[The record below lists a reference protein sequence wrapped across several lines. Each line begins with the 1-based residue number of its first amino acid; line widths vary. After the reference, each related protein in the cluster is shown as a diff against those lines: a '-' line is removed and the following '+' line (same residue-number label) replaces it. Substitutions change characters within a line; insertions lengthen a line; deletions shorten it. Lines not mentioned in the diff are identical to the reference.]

1 MTISRKNLALA
12 SSTMALVMAAGGS
25 FAASC
30 PEGFPSKPVD
40 FLVGYGA
47 GGGTDLAARKVAS
60 TIEEMAG
67 WTVVVDNKPGA
78 SGAVMATGVKDGAA
92 DGYTV
97 GVATNTTMAI
107 VPNQR
112 ENIEYTYED
121 FGFVGTGMLL
131 NYGLAALADKPYKS
145 LEEFV
150 EYAKENGRATVSTG
164 SASYQVAM
172 EAVAEAFGV
181 NIVAVPTKGSSAA
194 LKDALG
200 GHVDATVQG
209 TVHVAQIE
217 AGEMVQLATLT
228 DTRAAYAPDAKT
240 LRESG
245 VDLSIEGHILFFVSG
260 DVPSDVQVCLS
271 ETFAEAVSSD
281 DYSDFMAKQQTS
293 ASNLGPEGT
302 AAFLADADAFYKSYF
317 ANK

>member
-1 MTISRKNLALA
+1 MNRTGKVLALA
-12 SSTMALVMAAGGS
+12 MTTAGFALAATGGQ
-25 FAASC
+25 AADC
-30 PEGFPSKPVD
+30 PEGFPAQPVN

-78 SGAVMATGVKDGAA
+78 SGAVMATSVMKGAS
-92 DGYTV
+92 DGYTI
-97 GVATNTTMAI
+97 GVATNTTMSI

-112 ENIEYTYED
+112 ENIEFTYDD
-121 FGFVGTGMLL
+121 FAYVGTGMLL
-131 NYGLAALADKPYKS
+131 NYGLAALADRPYKT
-145 LEEFV
+145 LEEFAA
-150 EYAKENGRATVSTG
+150 YAKENGRATVSTG

-172 EAVAEAFGV
+172 EAVAEAFDV
-181 NIVAVPTKGSSAA
+181 NIIAVPTKGSSAA

-228 DTRAAYAPDAKT
+228 DTRAGYAPEAKT

-245 VDLSIEGHILFFVSG
+245 VDLSIEGHIVFFMNG
-260 DVPSDVQVCLS
+260 DVPAEVHACISG
-271 ETFAEAVSSD
+271 TFAEAVSSA
-281 DYSDFMAKQQTS
+281 DYTDFMARQQTT
-293 ASNLGPEGT
+293 ASNLGPDGT
-302 AAFLADADAFYKSYF
+302 VAFLSNADAFYAEYF
-317 ANK
+317 ANQ

>member
-1 MTISRKNLALA
+1 MNISSNKKLLV
-12 SSTMALVMAAGGS
+12 SSAIALVFTVSGASAD
-25 FAASC
+25 SC
-30 PEGFPSKPVD
+30 PDGFPSKPVN

-78 SGAVMATGVKDGAA
+78 SGAVMATSVKDGAS

-121 FGFVGTGMLL
+121 FDFVGTGMLL
-131 NYGLAALADKPYKS
+131 NYGLAALADKPYKT

-172 EAVAEAFGV
+172 EAVADTFGV
-181 NIVAVPTKGSSAA
+181 NIIAIPTKGSSAA

-209 TVHVAQIE
+209 TVHVKQIE
-217 AGEMVQLATLT
+217 AGKMVQLATLT
-228 DTRAAYAPDAKT
+228 NTRAAYAPDAKT

-245 VDLSIEGHILFFVSG
+245 VDLSIEGHILFFVSNS
-260 DVPSDVQVCLS
+260 VPSGVQACLS
-271 ETFAEAVSSD
+271 ETFAKAVSSD

>member
-1 MTISRKNLALA
+1 VN
-12 SSTMALVMAAGGS
+12 
-25 FAASC
+25 
-30 PEGFPSKPVD
+30 

-47 GGGTDLAARKVAS
+47 GGGTDLAARKVAA
-60 TIEEMAG
+60 TIEDMSG

-112 ENIEYTYED
+112 ENIEYTYAD

-131 NYGLAALADKPYKS
+131 NYGLAALADRPFKT

-150 EYAKENGRATVSTG
+150 AFAKENGRATVSTG

-172 EAVAEAFGV
+172 EAVAETFDV
-181 NIVAVPTKGSSAA
+181 NIISIPTKGSSAA

-217 AGEMVQLATLT
+217 AGAMVQLATLT
-228 DTRAAYAPDAKT
+228 DTRAAYAPNAKT

-245 VDLSIEGHILFFVSG
+245 VDLSIEGHIIFFVNG
-260 DVPSDVQVCLS
+260 DVPADVQTCLS
-271 ETFAEAVSSD
+271 ETFAAAVSSD

-293 ASNLGPEGT
+293 ASNLGPDGT
-302 AAFLADADAFYKSYF
+302 AAFLADADQFYKAYF
-317 ANK
+317 AEK

>member
-1 MTISRKNLALA
+1 MKSVCKTRFLATSA
-12 SSTMALVMAAGGS
+12 VALLLNAGVAV
-25 FAASC
+25 AASC
-30 PEGFPSKPVD
+30 PEGYPSKPVT
-40 FLVGYGA
+40 FIVGYGA

-60 TIEEMAG
+60 TIEDMAG

-78 SGAVMATGVKDGAA
+78 SGAVMATGVKNGEA

-112 ENIEYTYED
+112 KNIEFTYED
-121 FGFVGTGMLL
+121 FNFVGTGMLL
-131 NYGLAALADKPYKS
+131 NYGLAALSDRPYKT

-150 EYAKENGRATVSTG
+150 EYARENGRATVSTG

-172 EAVAEAFGV
+172 EAVADTFDV
-181 NIVAVPTKGSSAA
+181 NIISIPTKGSSAA

-209 TVHVAQIE
+209 TVHVAQIA

-228 DTRAAYAPDAKT
+228 DTRAGYAPDAKT

-245 VDLSIEGHILFFVSG
+245 VDMSIEGHIVFFING
-260 DVPSDVQVCLS
+260 DVPAELHSCLS
-271 ETFAEAVSSD
+271 ETFAEAVGSE
-281 DYSDFMAKQQTS
+281 DYTAFMAKQQTS
-293 ASNLGPEGT
+293 ASNLGPDGT
-302 AAFLADADAFYKSYF
+302 KSFLADGHAFYKSYF
-317 ANK
+317 ADK

>member
-1 MTISRKNLALA
+1 MTRIKFVLA
-12 SSTMALVMAAGGS
+12 TGVALVATSGIAA
-25 FAASC
+25 AASC
-30 PEGFPSKPVD
+30 PDGFPSKPVN
-40 FLVGYGA
+40 FIVGYGA

-60 TIEEMAG
+60 TIEEMSG

-78 SGAVMATGVKDGAA
+78 SGAVMATGVMKGAP
-92 DGYTV
+92 DGYTI

-112 ENIEYTYED
+112 ENIEYTFED

-131 NYGLAALADKPYKS
+131 NYGLAALSDRPYKT

-150 EYAKENGRATVSTG
+150 EYARENGRATVSTG

-172 EAVAEAFGV
+172 EAVADAFDV
-181 NIVAVPTKGSSAA
+181 KIVAIPTKGSSAA

-209 TVHVAQIE
+209 TVHVAQIK

-228 DTRAAYAPDAKT
+228 DQRAAYAPDAKT

-245 VDLSIEGHILFFVSG
+245 VDLSIEGHIVFFMNG
-260 DVPSDVQVCLS
+260 NTPADIQTCLG
-271 ETFAEAVSSD
+271 ETFAEAVASET
-281 DYSDFMAKQQTS
+281 YSDFMAKQETS

-302 AAFLADADAFYKSYF
+302 KAFLSEANDFYKAYF
-317 ANK
+317 AKK

>member
-1 MTISRKNLALA
+1 MTNSHLKNTFV
-12 SSTMALVMAAGGS
+12 SSTVALTLAAGS
-25 FAASC
+25 AYADNC
-30 PEGFPSKPVD
+30 PAGFPSQPVN

-60 TIEEMAG
+60 TIEDMAG

-112 ENIEYTYED
+112 ENIEFTYDD
-121 FGFVGTGMLL
+121 FAFVGTGMLL
-131 NYGLAALADKPYKS
+131 NYGLAALSSQPYKT

-150 EYAKENGRATVSTG
+150 EYARENGRATVSTG

-172 EAVAEAFGV
+172 EAVAEAFDV
-181 NIVAVPTKGSSAA
+181 NIISIPTKGSSAA

-209 TVHVAQIE
+209 TVHVAQIA

-228 DTRAAYAPDAKT
+228 DSRAAYAPDAMT

-245 VDLSIEGHILFFVSG
+245 VDLSIEGHILFFMND
-260 DVPSDVQVCLS
+260 DVPADIQSCIS
-271 ETFAEAVSSD
+271 ETFAAAVSSD
-281 DYSDFMAKQQTS
+281 DYTEFMAKQQTS

-302 AAFLADADAFYKSYF
+302 TAFLAEADAFYKSYF
-317 ANK
+317 ADK

>member
-1 MTISRKNLALA
+1 MKLTKISCLLPVIGLAV
-12 SSTMALVMAAGGS
+12 SGVVNAAT
-25 FAASC
+25 C
-30 PEGFPSKPVD
+30 PEGFPSKPVN
-40 FLVGYGA
+40 FIVGYKA

-60 TIEEMAG
+60 TIEETAG
-67 WTVVVDNKPGA
+67 WTVVVDNKGGA
-78 SGAVMATGVKDGAA
+78 SGAVMATGIKEGAA

-112 ENIEYTYED
+112 ENIKYTYED

-150 EYAKENGRATVSTG
+150 DYAKKNGRATVSTG

-172 EAVAEAFGV
+172 EAVADTFGV
-181 NIVAVPTKGSSAA
+181 NIVAIPTKGSSAA

-209 TVHVAQIE
+209 TVHVAQIK
-217 AGEMVQLATLT
+217 AGKMVQLATLT
-228 DTRAAYAPDAKT
+228 DNRAAYAPDAKT

-245 VDLSIEGHILFFVSG
+245 VDLSIEGHIVFFVSG
-260 DVPSDVQVCLS
+260 DVPADIQTCLS
-271 ETFAEAVSSD
+271 ETFAEAVSTDS
-281 DYSDFMAKQQTS
+281 YSEFMAKQETS

-302 AAFLADADAFYKSYF
+302 REFIAKANEFYKGYF

>member
-1 MTISRKNLALA
+1 MNISRNKLVLA
-12 SSTMALVMAAGGS
+12 SSTMALVMAAGVS

-30 PEGFPSKPVD
+30 PEGFPSKPVN

-60 TIEEMAG
+60 TIENMAG

-78 SGAVMATGVKDGAA
+78 SGAVMATGVKDGSK

-112 ENIEYTYED
+112 DNIEYTYED

-131 NYGLAALADKPYKS
+131 NYGLASLADKPYKS

-150 EYAKENGRATVSTG
+150 AYAKENGRATVSTG

-172 EAVAEAFGV
+172 EAVAETFDV
-181 NIVAVPTKGSSAA
+181 NIISVPTKGSSAA

-209 TVHVAQIE
+209 TIHVAQIE
-217 AGEMVQLATLT
+217 AGAMVQLATLT
-228 DTRAAYAPDAKT
+228 DTRAAYAPNAKT

-260 DVPSDVQVCLS
+260 DVPSDVQACLS

-302 AAFLADADAFYKSYF
+302 AAFLAEADTFYKSYF
-317 ANK
+317 ASK

>member
-1 MTISRKNLALA
+1 MNFIRKNVA
-12 SSTMALVMAAGGS
+12 SATMATSLFFLAGGS

-30 PEGFPSKPVD
+30 PEGFPSQPVN
-40 FLVGYGA
+40 FIVGYGA

-60 TIEEMAG
+60 TIEDIAG

-78 SGAVMATGVKDGAA
+78 SGAVMATGIKDGAA

-112 ENIEYTYED
+112 ENIEYSFND
-121 FGFVGTGMLL
+121 FQFIGTGMLL
-131 NYGLAALADKPYKS
+131 NYGLAALADRPYKS
-145 LEEFV
+145 LEDFV
-150 EYAKENGRATVSTG
+150 EFAREKGRATVSTG

-172 EAVAEAFGV
+172 EAVAEAFDV
-181 NIVAVPTKGSSAA
+181 NIVAIPTKGSSAA

-228 DTRAAYAPDAKT
+228 DTRADYAPDAKT

-245 VDLSIEGHILFFVSG
+245 VDLSIEGHILFFING
-260 DVPSDVQVCLS
+260 DTPDDVQTCLS

-281 DYSDFMAKQQTS
+281 DYSEFMAKQQTS

-302 AAFLADADAFYKSYF
+302 VEFLAKADEFYKSYF
-317 ANK
+317 ADK

>member
-1 MTISRKNLALA
+1 MKFTSVSLLVPIVGLALSGIA
-12 SSTMALVMAAGGS
+12 NAAT
-25 FAASC
+25 C
-30 PEGFPSKPVD
+30 PEGFPSKPVN
-40 FLVGYGA
+40 FIVGYKA
-47 GGGTDLAARKVAS
+47 GGGTDLAARKAAS
-60 TIEEMAG
+60 TIEETAG
-67 WTVVVDNKPGA
+67 WTVVVDNKGGA
-78 SGAVMATGVKDGAA
+78 SGAVMATSIKEGAA

-112 ENIEYTYED
+112 ENIKYTYED

-131 NYGLAALADKPYKS
+131 NYGLAALADKPYKT

-150 EYAKENGRATVSTG
+150 DYAKENGRATVSTG

-172 EAVAEAFGV
+172 EAVADTFGV

-209 TVHVAQIE
+209 TVHVAQIK
-217 AGEMVQLATLT
+217 AGKMVQLATLT
-228 DTRAAYAPDAKT
+228 DSRAAYAPDAKT

-245 VDLSIEGHILFFVSG
+245 VDLSIEGHIVFFVSG
-260 DVPSDVQVCLS
+260 DVPADIQTCLS

-281 DYSDFMAKQQTS
+281 GYSEFMAKQETS
-293 ASNLGPEGT
+293 ASNLGPDGT
-302 AAFLADADAFYKSYF
+302 REFIANANEFYKGYF

>member
-1 MTISRKNLALA
+1 MKFNSIALLFSAAGLALSGVA
-12 SSTMALVMAAGGS
+12 NAAT
-25 FAASC
+25 C
-30 PEGFPSKPVD
+30 PADFPTKPVN
-40 FLVGYGA
+40 FIVGYKA
-47 GGGTDLAARKVAS
+47 GGGTDLAARKAAS
-60 TIEEMAG
+60 TIEETAG
-67 WTVVVDNKPGA
+67 WTVVVDNKGGA
-78 SGAVMATGVKDGAA
+78 SGAVMATSIKEGAA

-112 ENIEYTYED
+112 ENIKYTYED
-121 FGFVGTGMLL
+121 FGFIGTGMLL
-131 NYGLAALADKPYKS
+131 NYGLAALSDKPYKT

-150 EYAKENGRATVSTG
+150 DFAKENGRATVSTG

-172 EAVAEAFGV
+172 EAVADTFGV

-209 TVHVAQIE
+209 TVHVAQIK
-217 AGEMVQLATLT
+217 AGKMVQLATLT
-228 DTRAAYAPDAKT
+228 DSRAAYAPDAKT

-245 VDLSIEGHILFFVSG
+245 VDLSIEGHIVFFVSG
-260 DVPSDVQVCLS
+260 DVPAEIQTCLS

-281 DYSDFMAKQQTS
+281 NYGEFMAKQETS
-293 ASNLGPEGT
+293 ASNLGPVGT
-302 AAFLADADAFYKSYF
+302 QEFIAKANEFYKGYF
-317 ANK
+317 ASK